1 MNFLTIKNKSKNIIE
16 NKDITEIMSLVERST
31 FNTNVYIIKVF

>member
-1 MNFLTIKNKSKNIIE
+1 MNDDKSKNIIE
-16 NKDITEIMSLVERST
+16 NKDTTEIMSLVERST

>member
-1 MNFLTIKNKSKNIIE
+1 MNDDKSKNIIE